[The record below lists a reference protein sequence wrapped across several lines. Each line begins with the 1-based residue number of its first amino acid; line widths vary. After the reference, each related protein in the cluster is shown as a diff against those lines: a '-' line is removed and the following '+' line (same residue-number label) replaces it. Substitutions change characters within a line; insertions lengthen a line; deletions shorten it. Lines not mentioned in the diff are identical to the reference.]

1 MILKLPLHE
10 LTAMARDVV
19 AQHHYEAVGAVPAEG
34 DSAYAE
40 LVVALNADLD
50 SHGERLTIGVHRR
63 SLWKVFVS
71 RSSGDSNGAWRR
83 HNDHPKL
90 SVGGSTRPAF
100 LNHFSALPADQV
112 QSVRPS
118 NRRL

>member
-50 SHGERLTIGVHRR
+50 SHGERLTIGVHRTEPLESIR
-63 SLWKVFVS
+63 K
-71 RSSGDSNGAWRR
+71 
-83 HNDHPKL
+83 
-90 SVGGSTRPAF
+90 
-100 LNHFSALPADQV
+100 QIE
-112 QSVRPS
+112 
-118 NRRL
+118 RRLQRRMEEAQ